1 MHKKSRNK
9 NNKPEP
15 SRQLPWLSLAAGGA
29 ILLIIVGAVLWWAS
43 PHSNPMTMPRQL
55 DSPRLTVDR
64 TMIDDGYVKFDTP
77 VRAAFRLNNTGNQ
90 PLQILGEPQVKLI
103 EGC

>member
-1 MHKKSRNK
+1 MHKKSRHK

-15 SRQLPWLSLAAGGA
+15 SRQLPRLSLAAGGA
-29 ILLIIVGAVLWWAS
+29 ILLIIVGVVLWWAS
-43 PHSNPMTMPRQL
+43 PRSDPMTMPRQL

-64 TMIDDGYVKFDTP
+64 TIIDDGYVKFDTP
-77 VRAAFRLNNTGNQ
+77 VRATFKLNNIGNQ
-90 PLQILGEPQVKLI
+90 SLQILGEPRVELI